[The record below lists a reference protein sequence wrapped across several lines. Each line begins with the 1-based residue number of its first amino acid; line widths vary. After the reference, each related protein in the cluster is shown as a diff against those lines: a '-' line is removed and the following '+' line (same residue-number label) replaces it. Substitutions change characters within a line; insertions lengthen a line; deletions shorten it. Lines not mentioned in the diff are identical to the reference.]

1 MLTSTYGDGD
11 APASARQFMA
21 RLKEFRAE
29 KNLRYTVLGFGD
41 RQFPNFCQFALSV
54 DAALAGKGVS
64 RLHAIELIDRCSASQ
79 FSEWGNRVGEVIGTP
94 LFLNYCALQPA
105 TVKLELVE
113 RADYGIAVQAPTSI
127 FRFKPAEQGGWL
139 TASPRRFKALPP
151 FEAGDLLGVIPPHG
165 QPRGSTRSRPR
176 QMTKLLRYASVSR
189 PAVFAPVICMTSS
202 RVIVS
207 MASSAPIQAF
217 GQLPVTDQ

>member
-1 MLTSTYGDGD
+1 MVMHPHRPGSLWPGSKNSG
-11 APASARQFMA
+11 
-21 RLKEFRAE
+21 L

-151 FEAGDLLGVIPPHG
+151 FEAGDLLGLFPH
-165 QPRGSTRSRPR
+165 T
-176 QMTKLLRYASVSR
+176 VN
-189 PAVFAPVICMTSS
+189 PAVLLA
-202 RVIVS
+202 RVL
-207 MASSAPIQAF
+207 
-217 GQLPVTDQ
+217 GK